1 MDLGS
6 TITGIV
12 LLILCILPMVF
23 LSRNRKK
30 RENELLKTIT
40 DLAANQNAKISQFE
54 HCGDLVIGLDE
65 TGKNLYFAKRQDE
78 TKAAKFV
85 NLKEVKSCKVVNVS
99 RKVSNENGNHRVLEK
114 LELKFEPI
122 DKSKS
127 DFIFEFYREDDR
139 IPLNGELQ
147 LIEKWAEIAKAR
159 LQ

>member
-30 RENELLKTIT
+30 REKQLLQLIAN
-40 DLAANQNAKISQFE
+40 LANNQNTKIAQFE

-65 TGKNLYFAKRQDE
+65 AGKNIYFAKRQDE
-78 TKAAKFV
+78 TETAKLV
-85 NLKEVKSCKVVNVS
+85 PLKEVKSCKVVNVS
-99 RKVSNENGNHRVLEK
+99 RKVSNENGSHHVLEK
-114 LELKFEPI
+114 LELKFEPV
-122 DKSKS
+122 DKNKS
-127 DFIFEFYREDDR
+127 EHVLEFYREADR
-139 IPLNGELQ
+139 IPLSGELQ
-147 LIEKWAEIAKAR
+147 LIEKWAGIAKAR